1 MMNFI
6 EKWKN
11 KIAQHVET
19 RVDLFK
25 LDFIERTSGILSYFI
40 FIIICLLLA
49 LCILL
54 FLGIGLGEFFTE
66 LVQSRTYGFFITAGI
81 YTLLFVFL
89 ALARKLIVRL
99 FIGMFI
105 NIMTHD
111 DDDDEEEENSNKKHH
126 H

>member
-1 MMNFI
+1 MMNFV

-11 KIAQHVET
+11 KITQHVET

-54 FLGIGLGEFFTE
+54 FLGTGLGEFFSNLTA
-66 LVQSRTYGFFITAGI
+66 SRTYGFFITAGI
-81 YTLLFVFL
+81 YTLFFVLL
-89 ALARKLIVRL
+89 ALSRKLIVRA

-111 DDDDEEEENSNKKHH
+111 DDDDENDEEK
-126 H
+126 

>member
-1 MMNFI
+1 MMNFV

-54 FLGIGLGEFFTE
+54 FLGVGLGEFFSNLTD
-66 LVQSRTYGFFITAGI
+66 SRTYGFFITAGI
-81 YTLLFVFL
+81 YALFFVLL
-89 ALARKLIVRL
+89 ALTRKLIVRT

-105 NIMTHD
+105 GIMTHD
-111 DDDDEEEENSNKKHH
+111 DDDDDEQKDSERKP
-126 H
+126 